1 MTIKKYRIIEKD
13 LFDRKYEKILC
24 IVNSKKKAKQ
34 ECCKLL
40 KEFEENNKS
49 IYNGRIY
56 VYEKV
61 KYYADWS

>member
-1 MTIKKYRIIEKD
+1 MTIKKYRVIEKD
-13 LFDRKYEKILC
+13 LFDRNYEKILC

-40 KEFEENNKS
+40 REFEENNKS
-49 IYNGRIY
+49 IYNGRFY
-56 VYEKV
+56 VYEKI